1 MIKMLVMDVDGTLT
15 DGKIFVSDQGE
26 VMKAFDVKDGYGI
39 KFELKEHG
47 IIPAII
53 TGKLSEIVAKRAVA
67 LDISELHQNVLDKER
82 VLREIAEKYGVVFS
96 EIAYIG
102 DDVNDLSCITLC
114 GFSGCPADAVDP
126 VRQQVD
132 YVCSRDGG
140 HSAVREFIDEII
152 KRNGGEKNGT

>member
-26 VMKAFDVKDGYGI
+26 VMKVFDVKDGYGI

-53 TGKLSEIVAKRAVA
+53 TGKISEIVAKRAAA
-67 LDISELHQNVLDKER
+67 LDIAELHQNVLDKEC
-82 VLREIAEKYGVVFS
+82 VLREIAEKYGIALS

-102 DDVNDLSCITLC
+102 DDVNDLGCIALC
-114 GFSGCPADAVDP
+114 GFTGCPADALDP
-126 VRQQVD
+126 VIKQVD
-132 YVCSRDGG
+132 YVCSRNGG

-152 KRNGGEKNGT
+152 KRNGGEKYGT